1 MTLGT
6 IRVCQRVTHIGS
18 TSLLNIAYQNKLTRC
33 IAWYNQT
40 EIFTK
45 KFCRFKHRLSTVIS
59 QRNCFVR
66 LHKSLIGYTISNF
79 RNLDFTCYDINCKVY
94 RNIKVKILIITNRKK
109 RWLQKWVQQI
119 TWIIKTLHC
128 WISVLWNMYRISN
141 VAIIS
146 LWNLTYVATW

>member
-6 IRVCQRVTHIGS
+6 IRACQRVTHIGS
-18 TSLLNIAYQNKLTRC
+18 TSLLNMAYQNELTRC

-59 QRNCFVR
+59 QQNCFVR

-79 RNLDFTCYDINCKVY
+79 RNSDFTCYDINCKVY
-94 RNIKVKILIITNRKK
+94 MNIKVKILIIKNRKLYK
-109 RWLQKWVQQI
+109 HNML
-119 TWIIKTLHC
+119 KTRTVAYDFNN
-128 WISVLWNMYRISN
+128 ISDMNH
-141 VAIIS
+141 
-146 LWNLTYVATW
+146 

>member
-33 IAWYNQT
+33 IAWYDQT
-40 EIFTK
+40 EIYIK
-45 KFCRFKHRLSTVIS
+45 KFCRFKHRLTTVIS

-79 RNLDFTCYDINCKVY
+79 RNLDFTCHDINCKVY
-94 RNIKVKILIITNRKK
+94 RNIEIKIPNIPYLAHLI
-109 RWLQKWVQQI
+109 VVVA
-119 TWIIKTLHC
+119 WIIKISHC
-128 WISVLWNMYRISN
+128 WIVILWNMYNI
-141 VAIIS
+141 
-146 LWNLTYVATW
+146 

>member
-59 QRNCFVR
+59 QQNCFVI

-79 RNLDFTCYDINCKVY
+79 RNLDFTCYDINFKVY
-94 RNIKVKILIITNRKK
+94 RNIEVKILNIKNRKF
-109 RWLQKWVQQI
+109 
-119 TWIIKTLHC
+119 
-128 WISVLWNMYRISN
+128 SEVLNFCVYIVACVFDYISN
-141 VAIIS
+141 
-146 LWNLTYVATW
+146 LNH